1 MNNNNNKIF
10 YSVKFIIVG
19 NQSVGKKNIVHRF
32 AKGEFFNEY
41 SITLGLDYVSQNLQ
55 IGDKIFLLQL
65 WDTAGSERFRSVTK
79 GYFNNSACAIIVY
92 DVTSESSFKSTKDWI
107 EECQKYT
114 NKNIHLVL
122 VGNKIDLV
130 GQRKITTEE
139 GKDFADENGMAF
151 FEASALTGKN
161 IEKIFF
167 DSCKII
173 NENLDK
179 NVYDLKNA
187 YNGIKI
193 CEMDDEN
200 MKINKTIFLENK
212 SVKLDRQKTIRIKR
226 KCPC

>member
-1 MNNNNNKIF
+1 MSDNNNKIF
-10 YSVKFIIVG
+10 YSVKFIIIG
-19 NQSVGKKNIVHRF
+19 NQSVGKTNIVHRF
-32 AKGEFFNEY
+32 AKGEFSNEY
-41 SITLGLDYVSQNLQ
+41 SITLGLDYISQNIQ

-92 DVTSESSFKSTKDWI
+92 DVTSESSFRATKEWI
-107 EECQKYT
+107 EECKKYT
-114 NKNIHLVL
+114 NNNIHLVL

-130 GQRKITTEE
+130 EQRKITMEE
-139 GKDFADENGMAF
+139 GKNFADENGMTF
-151 FEASALTGKN
+151 FETSALTGEN

-179 NVYDLKNA
+179 NFYDLNNVR
-187 YNGIKI
+187 NGIKK
-193 CEMDDEN
+193 CEMDDEI

-212 SVKLDRQKTIRIKR
+212 PVKLDRQKTIRIKR

>member
-1 MNNNNNKIF
+1 MSDNNNKIF
-10 YSVKFIIVG
+10 YSVKFIIIG
-19 NQSVGKKNIVHRF
+19 NQSVGKTNIVHRF
-32 AKGEFFNEY
+32 AKGEFSNEY
-41 SITLGLDYVSQNLQ
+41 SITLGLDYISQNIQ

-92 DVTSESSFKSTKDWI
+92 DVTSESSFRATKEWI
-107 EECQKYT
+107 EECKKYT
-114 NKNIHLVL
+114 NNNIHLVL

-130 GQRKITTEE
+130 EQRKITMEE
-139 GKDFADENGMAF
+139 GKNFADENGMTF
-151 FEASALTGKN
+151 FETSALTGEN

-179 NVYDLKNA
+179 NFYDLNNA
-187 YNGIKI
+187 RNGIKK
-193 CEMDDEN
+193 CEMDDEI

-212 SVKLDRQKTIRIKR
+212 PVKLNRQKTKRIKR